1 MTILPRLLVALLS
14 VCSSIGVASAQ
25 DTGVVA
31 VDSVVSANPQSDG
44 QAYLL
49 SLKLHD
55 GRQLSL
61 QVPPLEAVKIVDGLS
76 KVAGSGSDKRQVV
89 ALVQGMSIQADPQG
103 KFILLQPQT
112 IAGPL
117 EALAIPVEG
126 ADRFVQLFQQR
137 TADTKA
143 NAARTQQHN

>member
-1 MTILPRLLVALLS
+1 M
-14 VCSSIGVASAQ
+14 
-25 DTGVVA
+25 
-31 VDSVVSANPQSDG
+31 
-44 QAYLL
+44 
-49 SLKLHD
+49 
-55 GRQLSL
+55 
-61 QVPPLEAVKIVDGLS
+61 
-76 KVAGSGSDKRQVV
+76 
-89 ALVQGMSIQADPQG
+89 QGMRIQADPQG
-103 KFILLQPQT
+103 KFVLLQPQT